1 MVQGP
6 DQPVQSFLADLKPIS
21 RNCNFKIECTAASCK
36 QSVDFTDRMVL
47 QQMIYGLADDEIQ
60 RKILGKTEMTL
71 EEAEKFVIAEESGKW
86 SQLES
91 KSEQQMA
98 AGISSYKFQQI
109 QQQQVQKKKQCC
121 TCGKDELCPASEF

>member
-1 MVQGP
+1 M
-6 DQPVQSFLADLKPIS
+6 A
-21 RNCNFKIECTAASCK
+21 RNCKFQMECTTATCK

-47 QQMIYGLADDEIQ
+47 QQMIRGLADDEIQ

-91 KSEQQMA
+91 KSDKQTA
-98 AGISSYKFQQI
+98 AGMSSYKKRKRQE
-109 QQQQVQKKKQCC
+109 
-121 TCGKDELCPASEF
+121 GLSSGYGSRSWSR